1 MILEKFKV
9 TDKIAIITGAMGGI
23 GFAIA
28 DTLGQAGAKINTH
41 RYKRKQKYFR

>member
-9 TDKIAIITGAMGGI
+9 TDRIAIITGAMGGI

-28 DTLGQAGAKINTH
+28 DTLGQAGAKLILPDIKGN
-41 RYKRKQKYFR
+41 KNI